1 MSDEEL
7 NEKYTELAAPV
18 IGETVSQTLA
28 ERLWAVEALASL
40 KMLGLEQLRPLE
52 TA

>member
-1 MSDEEL
+1 MTDEEL
-7 NEKYTELAAPV
+7 NEKYAELAVSV
-18 IGETVSQTLA
+18 IGETAAQTLA
-28 ERLWAVEALASL
+28 ERLWAVEELPTL